1 MSGDRQIR
9 SRKLGFQ
16 PDSARGHLA
25 RESTGKMPV
34 VRDSQGGYLPK
45 EETKK

>member
-1 MSGDRQIR
+1 MSGGRQIP

-16 PDSARGHLA
+16 PDLACGHLA

-34 VRDSQGGYLPK
+34 VRDSQGGYLSK
-45 EETKK
+45 KETK

>member
-1 MSGDRQIR
+1 MSGSRQIR
-9 SRKLGFQ
+9 WRKLGFQ

-34 VRDSQGGYLPK
+34 VRDSQDGHLPK
-45 EETKK
+45 KETK